1 MDEVP
6 VMFQR
11 IGPSHLQTA
20 VGAQEEPPG
29 IWFQTCLF
37 PTDGDN
43 VDLVNSILSTIG
55 GHYVTGNIN
64 NIALRWIGVGWQLR
78 GQEVRQPLVEL
89 NQNRVVELD
98 SIRHR
103 LRTALTLMRLR
114 GFIDRFHIS
123 YEHIPPP
130 AVNN

>member
-6 VMFQR
+6 VAFQQ

-20 VGAQEEPPG
+20 VGAHEEPPG

-43 VDLVNSILSTIG
+43 VDLS
-55 GHYVTGNIN
+55 HYIPSNIN
-64 NIALRWIGVGWQLR
+64 NIALRWVGVGWQLR
-78 GQEVRQPLVEL
+78 GQEVRQPLVQL

-103 LRTALTLMRLR
+103 LRTALILMRLR
-114 GFIDRFHIS
+114 GFVDRFHIS

-130 AVNN
+130 AANN